1 MSESVFSNQGLYSG
15 NNFPNALDF
24 IVRSIVRQ
32 MINTALPVM
41 VETVFP
47 GDENAAKMM
56 REINAAYEQ
65 IQNPEKYQNY
75 GYTNQQ
81 NQTNN
86 GYAQNGFYGYN
97 FNQNSNF
104 NGFYYNPFGF
114 RTYTTHRTTRIR
126 NPFVYLFI
134 IYFIINLIS
143 ALFRGF
149 FYNSYQ
155 SDYQN
160 QYNSDNQ
167 YQEEIPDQDYSNSQD
182 GVWL

>member
-1 MSESVFSNQGLYSG
+1 MRDPYEVLGVSRNASEDEIKKAYRRLAKKYHPDLN
-15 NNFPNALDF
+15 
-24 IVRSIVRQ
+24 
-32 MINTALPVM
+32 
-41 VETVFP
+41 P

-114 RTYTTHRTTRIR
+114 RTYTTHHTTRIR

-167 YQEEIPDQDYSNSQD
+167 YQEEVPDQDYSNSQD

>member
-1 MSESVFSNQGLYSG
+1 MRDPYEVLGVSRNASEDEIKKAYRRLAKKYHPDLN
-15 NNFPNALDF
+15 
-24 IVRSIVRQ
+24 
-32 MINTALPVM
+32 
-41 VETVFP
+41 P

-114 RTYTTHRTTRIR
+114 RTYTTRIR

>member
-1 MSESVFSNQGLYSG
+1 MRDPYEVLGVSRNASEDEIKKAYRRLAKKYHPDLN
-15 NNFPNALDF
+15 
-24 IVRSIVRQ
+24 
-32 MINTALPVM
+32 
-41 VETVFP
+41 P

-65 IQNPEKYQNY
+65 IQNP
-75 GYTNQQ
+75 
-81 NQTNN
+81 
-86 GYAQNGFYGYN
+86 
-97 FNQNSNF
+97 
-104 NGFYYNPFGF
+104 NPFGF
-114 RTYTTHRTTRIR
+114 RTYTTHHTTRIR

>member
-1 MSESVFSNQGLYSG
+1 MRDPYEVLGVSRNASEDEIKKAYRRLAKKYHPDLN
-15 NNFPNALDF
+15 
-24 IVRSIVRQ
+24 
-32 MINTALPVM
+32 
-41 VETVFP
+41 P

-56 REINAAYEQ
+56 REINSAYEQ

-114 RTYTTHRTTRIR
+114 RTYTTHHTTRIR

-167 YQEEIPDQDYSNSQD
+167 YQEEIPDQDYSSSQD

>member
-1 MSESVFSNQGLYSG
+1 MRDPYEVLGVSRNASE
-15 NNFPNALDF
+15 
-24 IVRSIVRQ
+24 
-32 MINTALPVM
+32 
-41 VETVFP
+41 
-47 GDENAAKMM
+47 DEIKKAYRRLAK
-56 REINAAYEQ
+56 
-65 IQNPEKYQNY
+65 KYHP
-75 GYTNQQ
+75 
-81 NQTNN
+81 
-86 GYAQNGFYGYN
+86 AQNGFYGYN